1 MGSGLGIGL
10 GLGRLSSEGTM
21 IEATVERAK
30 RITPPSCH
38 GLGLVRVGLGAGIR
52 VGCGLG

>member
-1 MGSGLGIGL
+1 M
-10 GLGRLSSEGTM
+10 SSEGTM